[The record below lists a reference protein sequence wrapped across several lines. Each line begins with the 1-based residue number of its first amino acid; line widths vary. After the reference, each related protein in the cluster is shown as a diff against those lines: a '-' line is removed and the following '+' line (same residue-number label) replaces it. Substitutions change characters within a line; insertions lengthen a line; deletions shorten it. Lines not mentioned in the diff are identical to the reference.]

1 MKTKKVTLSKA
12 TASFSSAASHIST
25 VTLPRAPWEPPDEPK
40 EPLIEA
46 FEEARRGPRH
56 LGTYTRRVK
65 T

>member
-1 MKTKKVTLSKA
+1 MKIKKITVTRAK
-12 TASFSSAASHIST
+12 ASFSSAAPHIST
-25 VTLPRAPWEPPDEPK
+25 VTLPRAPWEPEDEPQ

-46 FEEARRGPRH
+46 FEDARRGPRH